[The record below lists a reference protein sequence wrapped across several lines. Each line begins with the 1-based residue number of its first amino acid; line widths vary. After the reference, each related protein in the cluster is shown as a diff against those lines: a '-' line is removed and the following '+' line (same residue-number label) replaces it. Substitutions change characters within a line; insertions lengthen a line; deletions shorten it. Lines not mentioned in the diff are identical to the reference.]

1 MFGSEPVP
9 FHSFGTVLRDALA
22 EVVLNTEVELS
33 LGITL
38 VGSQPE
44 PFHGFGI
51 VLRDAFACGVHDPE
65 IELCVGITLFRSLP
79 DRVEIVLC
87 REPHDGEATHHDHGS
102 SYADQPWYFIYRLQ
116 M

>member
-9 FHSFGTVLRDALA
+9 FHSFGEVFENTLA
-22 EVVLNTEVELS
+22 VVIHAPEVELCDGKPL
-33 LGITL
+33 LGGHS
-38 VGSQPE
+38 VPAYR
-44 PFHGFGI
+44 FGI

-65 IELCVGITLFRSLP
+65 IELCGGITLFRSLP

-87 REPHDGEATHHDHGS
+87 REHHDGEATRHEHGS
-102 SYADQPWYFIYRLQ
+102 SYADQPWCFIYRLQ